1 MIKADT
7 GTATVLPTPHRERK
21 RRLWW
26 VLGGSLAVVGVVT
39 GAAALYEV
47 PKYTVSPGSVW
58 ATEPLISVNGADSY
72 PSEGAIGFTTVSLS
86 SQRTS
91 ALEAFFGWLDP
102 AVDVVDEE
110 LILGDDTPDENQQRQ
125 QQFMLDSKMQ
135 ATAVALETLGYD
147 AAETVGARVLDVD
160 PALPAGEI
168 LEVGDLIVAADGQ
181 MVRSWA
187 DLVDIIGAKAPGDV
201 LALEIV
207 PFDVAAARCGHRS
220 GGGGS
225 DEEPEALRPAEP
237 AGECDPTDVG
247 KDELEDVSAELT
259 QIDDDPN
266 DDVPPR
272 PLLGIVGEDI
282 VLFHI
287 PVDVDIDSGE
297 VGGPSAGLAFTLGV
311 LEALTPEDLTGGAN
325 VAVTGTISLDGTVGP
340 VGGVYQK
347 VITARRE
354 GVDLFIVPSSEY
366 DAAMEAAGDLRIE
379 KADTLEEALA
389 VLGSVGGET
398 QALQQEVHAALGS

>member
-7 GTATVLPTPHRERK
+7 GTATVPPTPHRERK

-26 VLGGSLAVVGVVT
+26 VLGGSLAVLGVVA

-58 ATEPLISVNGADSY
+58 ATEPLITVSGADSY
-72 PSEGAIGFTTVSLS
+72 SSDGAIGFTTVSLS

-110 LILGDDTPDENQQRQ
+110 LILGDDTPDQNQQRQ
-125 QQFMLDSKMQ
+125 QQFMLDSKLQ

-147 AAETVGARVLDVD
+147 AAESVGARVLDVD

-168 LEVGDLIVAADGQ
+168 LEAGDVIVAADGQ
-181 MVRSWA
+181 RVRSWRE
-187 DLVDIIGAKAPGDV
+187 LVEIIVAKSPGDV
-201 LALEIV
+201 LTLEIV
-207 PFDVAAARCGHRS
+207 PFDVAATRCGH
-220 GGGGS
+220 GS
-225 DEEPEALRPAEP
+225 DGGAPGAGPEAPSLPEP
-237 AGECDPTDVG
+237 AGECDPTDGDTADQV
-247 KDELEDVSAELT
+247 EVSAELT
-259 QIDDDPN
+259 QIDDDPD

-272 PLLGIVGEDI
+272 PLLGIIGED
-282 VLFHI
+282 VVVFHM
-287 PVDVDIDSGE
+287 PVDIDIDSGD

-325 VAVTGTISLDGTVGP
+325 VAVTGTMSLDGTVGP

-366 DAAMEAAGDLRIE
+366 DAAMAAAGDLRIE
-379 KADTLEEALA
+379 TADTLEEALA